1 MRQKGATSANLKKKH
16 EYPGKLIIVEGI
28 DGSGKSTQM
37 YLLQQWLIAQGYPV
51 FRTEWN
57 SSILVKKMTK
67 EGKKKK
73 NLTPQTF
80 SIIHAAD
87 FADRLQFEILPP
99 LKAGMI
105 VLADRYVYTA
115 FARDGVR
122 GVNPQW
128 IRNLYQFA
136 VKPDLAFYF
145 KTPIQVSIDR
155 ILSGRPKLKYYEA
168 GMDLNLAPTPEESF
182 TIFQTRIL
190 KEYQKMIKEF
200 GLTVMDATKEINEQQ
215 TLMREIVTKE
225 LKGFTTKRRNYE
237 RRQKVFW
244 RRFGLS

>member
-1 MRQKGATSANLKKKH
+1 MNGFMKQHNH
-16 EYPGKLIIVEGI
+16 PGKLIIVEGI

-37 YLLQQWLIAQGYPV
+37 YLLQQWLVSQGYPV

-57 SSILVKKMTK
+57 SSALVKKMTK

-73 NLTPQTF
+73 NLTPTTF

-87 FADRLQFEILPP
+87 FADRLQFQIIPP

-115 FARDGVR
+115 FARDCVR

-128 IRNLYQFA
+128 VRNLYNFA
-136 VKPDLAFYF
+136 VKPDLSFYF
-145 KTPIQVSIDR
+145 KVPIETSIDR
-155 ILSGRPKLKYYEA
+155 ILSGRPKLKFYEA
-168 GMDLNLAPTPEESF
+168 GMDLNLSSSLEESF
-182 TIFQTRIL
+182 EIFQSRIL
-190 KEYQKMIKEF
+190 KEYQNMIEEF
-200 GLTVMDATKEINEQQ
+200 NFTVMDATKDIHVQQ
-215 TLMREIVTKE
+215 NRMREIVSKQ
-225 LKGFTTKRRNYE
+225 LNGFTTKRRNYAKV
-237 RRQKVFW
+237 QKDFW